1 MKAYIIKIELLDTN
15 PPIWRRV
22 IMPADATFNRLHD
35 VIQAVTNFQSGY
47 PHDGYHLFRFDLPE
61 DNLAVTNDEEAYLER
76 QHYKKN
82 KALYAKRLKK
92 ASPAHL
98 KFEQFHQDQL
108 KIEIRKPTGLKID
121 KYLEA
126 HKEIH
131 YLYDFGSDWRFTITL
146 ENTVDDYYFGY
157 PTLLD
162 GAEAAPPEDVGGID
176 GFYEFLSIYRDETH
190 PEHEEMNQW
199 GQSQRFREYD
209 PDRTNSFLKC
219 LHYKKTEWGKINHDN
234 HRIIEDK
241 YRKEQDG
248 LNS

>member
-1 MKAYIIKIELLDTN
+1 MKAYIIKIELLDSD
-15 PPIWRRV
+15 PLIWRRV

-131 YLYDFGSDWRFTITL
+131 YLYDFGSDWQFTITL

-162 GAEAAPPEDVGGID
+162 GAETAPPEDVGGID
-176 GFYEFLSIYRDETH
+176 GFYEFLAIYRDETH
-190 PEHEEMNQW
+190 PEHEEMKQW
-199 GQSQRFREYD
+199 AQSQWFREYD
-209 PDRTNSFLKC
+209 PDRTNSILKS
-219 LHYKKTEWGKINHDN
+219 LHYKKTEWDKINHDN
-234 HRIIEDK
+234 HRIIKDK
-241 YRKEQDG
+241 YRKE
-248 LNS
+248 

>member
-1 MKAYIIKIELLDTN
+1 MKAYIIKIELRDSEPL
-15 PPIWRRV
+15 IWRRV

-47 PHDGYHLFRFDLPE
+47 PHDEYHLFRFDLPE
-61 DNLAVTNDEEAYLER
+61 ENLAVTNDEDAYLEH

-82 KALYAKRLKK
+82 KALYANRLKK
-92 ASPAHL
+92 ASPRNL

-121 KYLEA
+121 KYLEV

-131 YLYDFGSDWRFTITL
+131 YLYDFGSDWQFTITL
-146 ENTVDDYYFGY
+146 ENIVEDYYFGY

-176 GFYEFLSIYRDETH
+176 GFYEFLAIYRDETH
-190 PEHEEMNQW
+190 PEHEEMKQW
-199 GQSQRFREYD
+199 AQSQHFREYD
-209 PDRTNSFLKC
+209 TARINSILKS
-219 LHYKKTEWGKINHDN
+219 LSYKKTEWDKIKHDN
-234 HRIIEDK
+234 YRIIEDK
-241 YRKEQDG
+241 YRKE
-248 LNS
+248 